1 MTNVELAKKAF
12 HKARTVGE
20 ENLSLGRITWDE
32 FADDMRNHEAE
43 LRSMGVVL

>member
-12 HKARTVGE
+12 HKARIE
-20 ENLSLGRITWDE
+20 SEINLSLGKITWDE
-32 FADDMRNHEAE
+32 FADRMRNHEAD